1 MTWDVFLRNRSCAGP
16 DSRGSHGSGLCR
28 RLGHTPFGASQR
40 GVAFF
45 SASNTYL
52 GLV

>member
-1 MTWDVFLRNRSCAGP
+1 MTWDVFLRNRSFVGP
-16 DSRGSHGSGLCR
+16 DSRGSHGLCR

-40 GVAFF
+40 GMAFF